1 MHFASGAIEIDLAHG
16 PIPFDEPANLRV
28 RTIPRRNQDRSL
40 SGEMRNFTE
49 MGFQGDEP
57 SRVHDDIII
66 QESQDVAF
74 CHGNC
79 FI

>member
-1 MHFASGAIEIDLAHG
+1 
-16 PIPFDEPANLRV
+16 
-28 RTIPRRNQDRSL
+28 
-40 SGEMRNFTE
+40 MRKFTE

-57 SRVHDDIII
+57 SRVHDDIVI

-74 CHGNC
+74 CHGNR